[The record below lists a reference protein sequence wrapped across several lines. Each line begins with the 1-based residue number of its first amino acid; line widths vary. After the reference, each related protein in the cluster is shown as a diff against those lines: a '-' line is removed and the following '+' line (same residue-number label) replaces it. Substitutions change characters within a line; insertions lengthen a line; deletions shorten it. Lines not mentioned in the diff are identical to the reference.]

1 MLLSVIYKNIKVT
14 IILESD
20 LVRIQ
25 SHLLPHTNVL
35 IIIKMVIIIHLIS
48 MAEIY
53 LN

>member
-1 MLLSVIYKNIKVT
+1 MLPSVIYKKIKVT

-25 SHLLPHTNVL
+25 SLLLPHTNVF

-48 MAEIY
+48 MVEIY

>member
-1 MLLSVIYKNIKVT
+1 MLPSVIYKKIKVT

-25 SHLLPHTNVL
+25 SHLLPHINVL
-35 IIIKMVIIIHLIS
+35 IIIKMVIIHLIS
-48 MAEIY
+48 MVEIY